1 MITAL
6 KAAASAVLNGPI
18 AAALLWSLQPRP
30 RFAVLDMVDDRNAR
44 SGHCGDL
51 RRSHLRF
58 TQQPFDLA
66 SGVFGC
72 HAGVGKRAVAPGF
85 GLCMSALTLSG
96 SGAASFAATPDIL
109 LVSHP
114 FKIAC
119 AVVCMRVVQVVNLC
133 LALIGWAKERHR
145 DDLMHK
151 QPDAGISSAQVD
163 SSVETLPTGRVIT
176 QNLSKI
182 AEATTTGDS
191 LDPTKAA
198 GRVVRK
204 LRDYA
209 PLLGFEFFNGKV
221 RFSHDATSLKV
232 ADLVR
237 ADRGCSGSGLL
248 VV

>member
-1 MITAL
+1 MIVTTTAVAITVLLGLNATAL
-6 KAAASAVLNGPI
+6 SRLLKPSPRL
-18 AAALLWSLQPRP
+18 ALLDR
-30 RFAVLDMVDDRNAR
+30 VDDGHAR
-44 SGHCGDL
+44 SGYSGDL
-51 RRSHLRF
+51 RRGHYCL
-58 TQQPFDLA
+58 TQESFDLA
-66 SGVFGC
+66 SGLFGC
-72 HAGVGKRAVAPGF
+72 HAGVSKRAVAPGF
-85 GLCMSALTLSG
+85 GLCMSTLTLSG
-96 SGAASFAATPDIL
+96 SGATSFAATPDVL
-109 LVSHP
+109 LVRHP
-114 FKIAC
+114 FEIAC
-119 AVVCMRVVQVVNLC
+119 AVVGVRVVQVVNFC
-133 LALIGWAKERHR
+133 LALIGRVKKRHR